1 MRLDDLRSPPLGL
14 VLALGRPDA
23 HHELAVV
30 FRNLRPPLALTTRDQ
45 LTDAASALRARERKR
60 AVRASQREVTPH
72 ALASTAHAS
81 GATVESSFESRAV
94 GMPTTTASGGF
105 RRSTALAGVLKRAWL
120 SLIHI

>member
-23 HHELAVV
+23 HDELAVV

-60 AVRASQREVTPH
+60 AVRASQREVSP
-72 ALASTAHAS
+72 LASTAHR
-81 GATVESSFESRAV
+81 GRQQDRLSSRRRGTPSDGERRISPLLGRAQARLVDETSR
-94 GMPTTTASGGF
+94 
-105 RRSTALAGVLKRAWL
+105 
-120 SLIHI
+120 

>member
-23 HHELAVV
+23 HDELAVV

-60 AVRASQREVTPH
+60 AVRASQREVSP
-72 ALASTAHAS
+72 LASTAHAS

-94 GMPTTTASGGF
+94 GTPTTRGNRCVPPPPGMMPSRISG
-105 RRSTALAGVLKRAWL
+105 
-120 SLIHI
+120 